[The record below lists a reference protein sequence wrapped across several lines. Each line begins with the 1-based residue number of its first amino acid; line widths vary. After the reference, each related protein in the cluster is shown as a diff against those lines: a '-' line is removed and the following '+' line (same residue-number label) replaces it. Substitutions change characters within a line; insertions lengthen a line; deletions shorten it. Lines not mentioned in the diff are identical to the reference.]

1 MSLLAADLPH
11 NSSWDETSTQQQ
23 ARDRR
28 PPIATSAAAAAVAT
42 AAVTDAKGRL
52 LLPWPKLAVAALYL
66 REMFSLLPQ
75 EDPLAARATDDSR
88 ASSSSGGGGGGDG
101 ATLTSGSVCEQAG
114 NTTRSGGGGGGDYSA
129 EVARILRLRY
139 RVGFG
144 DAEEEAADLLK
155 SDRCAPIALLHAAA
169 PPAGMN
175 TPTSKAAAAAA
186 AGGPADAKHVLTSA
200 AHVSGGDDDISSGD
214 GVGGEKKSSEEEV
227 EPMHQ
232 RGAAVAAQLWG
243 SSEEA
248 GAGLA
253 VFAERAAHLLAPQRS
268 QTEAAAA
275 EDGSSSSRSSR
286 SPGPSAGASSDPET
300 THGSHAAAVR
310 LINVVHY
317 AERLLPWAL
326 GLRGDTAQQAPEA
339 VRRQLPVAAF
349 CLAGMLSP
357 SSAAEGGHP
366 SSNI

>member
-1 MSLLAADLPH
+1 
-11 NSSWDETSTQQQ
+11 
-23 ARDRR
+23 
-28 PPIATSAAAAAVAT
+28 
-42 AAVTDAKGRL
+42 
-52 LLPWPKLAVAALYL
+52 
-66 REMFSLLPQ
+66 
-75 EDPLAARATDDSR
+75 
-88 ASSSSGGGGGGDG
+88 
-101 ATLTSGSVCEQAG
+101 
-114 NTTRSGGGGGGDYSA
+114 
-129 EVARILRLRY
+129 
-139 RVGFG
+139 
-144 DAEEEAADLLK
+144 
-155 SDRCAPIALLHAAA
+155 
-169 PPAGMN
+169 
-175 TPTSKAAAAAA
+175 
-186 AGGPADAKHVLTSA
+186 
-200 AHVSGGDDDISSGD
+200 
-214 GVGGEKKSSEEEV
+214 
-227 EPMHQ
+227 MHQ

-248 GAGLA
+248 RAGLA
-253 VFAERAAHLLAPQRS
+253 VFAERAAHLLALQRS

-275 EDGSSSSRSSR
+275 EDGSSSSRRSSR

-357 SSAAEGGHP
+357 SAAEGGHP